1 LRATRNARDGMHP
14 IFALIYVIL
23 DIYKWV
29 LIASVILS
37 WLVALNVVNTYNRI
51 VNIIGDVLW
60 RLTEP
65 VLRPI
70 RQFIP
75 SVGGLDLSPLVALL
89 LVWFLQYLIVY
100 YG

>member
-1 LRATRNARDGMHP
+1 MHP

-37 WLVALNVVNTYNRI
+37 WLVALNVVNTYNRV
-51 VNIIGDVLW
+51 VNVIGDVLW

-70 RQFIP
+70 RQFVP

>member
-1 LRATRNARDGMHP
+1 MHP
-14 IFALIYVIL
+14 IFALLYVIL

-37 WLVALNVVNTYNRI
+37 WLVALNVVNTYNRV
-51 VNIIGDVLW
+51 VNVIGDVLW

-89 LVWFLQYLIVY
+89 LVWFLQYLISY

>member
-1 LRATRNARDGMHP
+1 MHP

-51 VNIIGDVLW
+51 VNVIGDVLW

-70 RQFIP
+70 RQFVP

>member
-1 LRATRNARDGMHP
+1 MHP
-14 IFALIYVIL
+14 ILALVYVVL

-37 WLVALNVVNTYNRI
+37 WLVAFNVVNTYNRV
-51 VNIIGDVLW
+51 VNTIGDVLW

-70 RQFIP
+70 RNFVP

-89 LVWFLQYLIVY
+89 LVWFLQYLLVY

>member
-1 LRATRNARDGMHP
+1 MHP

-37 WLVALNVVNTYNRI
+37 WLVALNVVNTYNRV

-70 RQFIP
+70 RQFVP
-75 SVGGLDLSPLVALL
+75 SIGGLDLSPLLALL

-100 YG
+100 SG

>member
-1 LRATRNARDGMHP
+1 MHP

-37 WLVALNVVNTYNRI
+37 WLVALNVVNTYNRV
-51 VNIIGDVLW
+51 VNVIGDVLW

>member
-1 LRATRNARDGMHP
+1 MHP
-14 IFALIYVIL
+14 IFALIYVVL

-37 WLVALNVVNTYNRI
+37 WLVALNVVNTYNRV
-51 VNIIGDVLW
+51 VNVIGDVLW

-70 RQFIP
+70 RQFVP

>member
-1 LRATRNARDGMHP
+1 MHP

-37 WLVALNVVNTYNRI
+37 WLVALNVVNTYNRV
-51 VNIIGDVLW
+51 VNVIGDVLW

-89 LVWFLQYLIVY
+89 LVWFLQYLISY

>member
-1 LRATRNARDGMHP
+1 MHP
-14 IFALIYVIL
+14 IFALLYVIL

-37 WLVALNVVNTYNRI
+37 WLVALNVVNTYNRV
-51 VNIIGDVLW
+51 VNVIGDVLW

-70 RQFIP
+70 RQFVP

-89 LVWFLQYLIVY
+89 LVWFLQYLISY

>member
-1 LRATRNARDGMHP
+1 MHP

-37 WLVALNVVNTYNRI
+37 WLVALNVVNTYNRV
-51 VNIIGDVLW
+51 VNVIGDVLW

-70 RQFIP
+70 RQFVP

-89 LVWFLQYLIVY
+89 LIWFLQYLIVY

>member
-1 LRATRNARDGMHP
+1 MHP

-37 WLVALNVVNTYNRI
+37 WLVALNVVNTYNRV

-70 RQFIP
+70 RQFVP

>member
-1 LRATRNARDGMHP
+1 MHP

-29 LIASVILS
+29 LIASVVLS
-37 WLVALNVVNTYNRI
+37 WLVALNVVNTYNRV

-70 RQFIP
+70 RQFVP
-75 SVGGLDLSPLVALL
+75 SIGGLDLSPLVALL